1 MVSENDNH
9 KPPVVLDERRGM
21 AAQKA
26 TDSRRRESKVQADQ
40 ELLRPGQPELE
51 KNLFVGP
58 AKSWEEAADKAAI

>member
-51 KNLFVGP
+51 K
-58 AKSWEEAADKAAI
+58 KSVRRSSKELGRGCR